1 MDNKD
6 QKKSL
11 FDKFFNLDEFKN
23 ISLVAALFVS
33 LGFGI
38 YFCFTD
44 KDIPQNLS
52 LIILTLVG
60 AISGASLVGI
70 VSNSI
75 ASRNNNQY
83 MSQYSGVNSNYQNY
97 DNNNTNTQYQSSPYN
112 SPSVNPISDSPIVN
126 SNSGDNTDPSQRP
139 I

>member
-1 MDNKD
+1 MDNKNP
-6 QKKSL
+6 KTSL

-23 ISLVAALFVS
+23 ISLVAALFIS

-83 MSQYSGVNSNYQNY
+83 MNQYGNQYSQYG
-97 DNNNTNTQYQSSPYN
+97 NNQYQPYQQTQN
-112 SPSVNPISDSPIVN
+112 SPMNTSTFTESPIAN
-126 SNSGDNTDPSQRP
+126 SSNSGDNTDPSQRP